1 MPAPTSTLP
10 QSPKSS
16 GSSGSSIPAIDFTAS
31 LQERL
36 SRLTDWG
43 LLFSFGIGGAIFYAV
58 LASPGLSSVRRT
70 YMELGNVGRL
80 ACASLFMTGLILL
93 LLTSFWVFVHLGTRL
108 RVRPGHLAQGG
119 QAAVAA
125 GFEQAQED
133 AGALLAQTLAEMR
146 KQGASTQELAQARA
160 LIESVTRKIAV
171 ISQQSAAEYKR
182 NPQALE
188 QDIRA
193 TVARL
198 ERGEKLDGGFKRQ

>member
-1 MPAPTSTLP
+1 MPAPTSTPTLTP
-10 QSPKSS
+10 NSPGSPAKS
-16 GSSGSSIPAIDFTAS
+16 ADFTAS

-36 SRLTDWG
+36 SRLTDLG
-43 LLFSFGIGGAIFYAV
+43 LLFAFGAGGAIFYAV
-58 LASPGLSSVRRT
+58 VASPGLSGVRRT
-70 YMELGNVGRL
+70 YMELGNTGRL

-93 LLTSFWVFVHLGTRL
+93 LLSLFWVFVHVGTRL
-108 RVRPGHLAQGG
+108 RVRPGDLAEGS

-133 AGALLAQTLAEMR
+133 AGTLLSQTLAEMR
-146 KQGASTQELAQARA
+146 KQGATAQELAQARA
-160 LIESVTRKIAV
+160 LIESVTRKIAI

-182 NPQALE
+182 NPQSLE

-198 ERGEKLDGGFKRQ
+198 EKGEDLDGGFKR